1 MFIFLVIVMGPAC
14 WFMLYALAQ
23 FWREAMRLRRPNS
36 GQLSGGLTPITAL
49 ADSNDGG
56 SHRAVEA
63 PARRDG
69 RKGGSE
75 VVASVPAAEER
86 ARATVL
92 TMYLENRLAVVPPAA
107 GRLAVKRVA
116 KGSS

>member
-1 MFIFLVIVMGPAC
+1 MFIFLAIVMGPAC
-14 WFMLYALAQ
+14 WFMVYALAQ

-49 ADSNDGG
+49 ADSNGG
-56 SHRAVEA
+56 SSHRVAGA

-69 RKGGSE
+69 RKEGPE

-92 TMYLENRLAVVPPAA
+92 TMYLKNRLAVVPSGA